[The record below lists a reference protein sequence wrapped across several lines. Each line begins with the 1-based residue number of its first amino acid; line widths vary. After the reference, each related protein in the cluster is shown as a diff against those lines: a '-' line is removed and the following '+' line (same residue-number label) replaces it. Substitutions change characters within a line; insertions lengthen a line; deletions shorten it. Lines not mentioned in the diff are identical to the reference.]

1 MCGCTSSFDGDDS
14 YDNFLTKKSRER
26 RKTQK
31 ELEASGFSKKDA
43 RQQALT
49 KIPKEKLKEIVA
61 RLKAGDKIKQ
71 VADVVLDP
79 NTQVAIKE
87 LTDVLEG
94 NVPTANDTG
103 TGTGTDTP
111 IKAPMST
118 TTKIII
124 GVGIVALLGAGYYF
138 MKKRK

>member
-14 YDNFLTKKSRER
+14 FDNFLTKKSRER

-31 ELEASGFSKKDA
+31 ELEASGLSKKDA

-49 KIPKEKLKEIVA
+49 TIPKEKLKEIIA

-79 NTQVAIKE
+79 DTLVSIKE
-87 LTDVLEG
+87 LTDALEG
-94 NVPTANDTG
+94 NVTTPTPTEVVVP
-103 TGTGTDTP
+103 TKP
-111 IKAPMST
+111 PMST

-138 MKKRK
+138 MKKNK

>member
-14 YDNFLTKKSRER
+14 YDNFLTKKSRDR

-49 KIPKEKLKEIVA
+49 KIPKEKLKEIIA
-61 RLKAGDKIKQ
+61 RLKAGDKIKS

-79 NTQVAIKE
+79 DTLVSIKE
-87 LTDVLEG
+87 LTDALEG
-94 NVPTANDTG
+94 NVPT
-103 TGTGTDTP
+103 TP
-111 IKAPMST
+111 SEVVVPTKPPMST

-138 MKKRK
+138 MKKNK

>member
-14 YDNFLTKKSRER
+14 YDNFLTKKSRDR

-49 KIPKEKLKEIVA
+49 KIPKEKLKEIIA
-61 RLKAGDKIKQ
+61 RLKAGDKIKS

-79 NTQVAIKE
+79 DTLVSIKE
-87 LTDVLEG
+87 LTDALEG
-94 NVPTANDTG
+94 NVPT
-103 TGTGTDTP
+103 TP
-111 IKAPMST
+111 IEVVVPTKPPMSN
-118 TTKIII
+118 TTKILI

-138 MKKRK
+138 MKKNK

>member
-1 MCGCTSSFDGDDS
+1 MCGCTSGFDGDNS
-14 YDNFLTKKSRER
+14 YDNFLTKKSKER

-31 ELEASGFSKKDA
+31 ELMDSGLSRKDA
-43 RQQALT
+43 REQALA
-49 KIPKEKLKEIVA
+49 KIPKEKLKEILA